1 MAEVF
6 GVVAPCIKP
15 KASRRTPKVYVR
27 DSGIVH
33 ALLGL
38 QNLDAVLGHPVA
50 GLSWEGFVIEQ
61 LIAAAPQAQASFYRT
76 SHGAEVDLVLEF
88 KSGDTWVIEIKRSSA
103 PTVSKG
109 FHIAANDVKASRKL
123 LVAPVDNMFVMRD
136 AIEVMNPLVA
146 ANLVAAQG

>member
-1 MAEVF
+1 MERNIGKRLVRA
-6 GVVAPCIKP
+6 
-15 KASRRTPKVYVR
+15 PKVYVR

-50 GLSWEGFVIEQ
+50 GSSWEGFVIEQ

-88 KSGDTWVIEIKRSSA
+88 NSGDTWVIEIKRSSA

-123 LVAPVDNMFVMRD
+123 LVAPVDNIFVMRD
-136 AIEVMNPLVA
+136 AIEVMNPLKA
-146 ANLVAAQG
+146 ANLVAAQV